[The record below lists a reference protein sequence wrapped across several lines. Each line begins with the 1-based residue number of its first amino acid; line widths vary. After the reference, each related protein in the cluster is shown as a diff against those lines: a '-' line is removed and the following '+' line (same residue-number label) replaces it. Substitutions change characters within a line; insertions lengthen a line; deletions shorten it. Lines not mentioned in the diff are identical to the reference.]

1 MLMCVRGAPLRSDV
15 PLGKGEY
22 VTAKAMGRYEEGQR
36 AALLAAQQLGA
47 GGEVHS
53 FIHIH
58 HVYSRRLHS
67 SVFQSLSSP
76 TTCIK

>member
-1 MLMCVRGAPLRSDV
+1 MLMCVCGAPLRSDV

-47 GGEVHS
+47 GGEGHS